1 MAVLGKIR
9 RRGVLL
15 VGFIGFALF
24 AFIAE
29 EAFRSCETTRNSAR
43 QQVGSVLGDK
53 ITYDEFQKL
62 VDEFTDVIKLT
73 QGKENLTEDELNQV
87 RDQVWNTYVQTKLIE
102 DDAKKLGLTVTDDE
116 IRDILNQGTN
126 QILLQSPFLEWQ
138 RIIIRHRINVDHSG
152 SGSSPEETLYKV

>member
-15 VGFIGFALF
+15 VSIIGLGLF

-29 EAFRSCETTRNSAR
+29 EAFRSCETSRNSAR

-62 VDEFTDVIKLT
+62 VDEFSDVIKLT
-73 QGKENLTEDELNQV
+73 QGKDNLTEDELNQV
-87 RDQVWNTYVQTKLIE
+87 RDQVWNTYVQTKLI
-102 DDAKKLGLTVTDDE
+102 
-116 IRDILNQGTN
+116 
-126 QILLQSPFLEWQ
+126 
-138 RIIIRHRINVDHSG
+138 
-152 SGSSPEETLYKV
+152 